1 MSFFDTKLMGDLM
14 QRMNDH
20 NRIEKFLTTQMLNV
34 TFSLLSFVVFGC
46 VLFSYNLTI
55 FCIFLLASVL
65 YALWI
70 ALFLGKEKFWIMNYS
85 KNRQKTATRPTNSS
99 LPCRRLSC
107 KTASNAGDGNG
118 KMYRRICSACK

>member
-70 ALFLGKEKFWIMNYS
+70 ALFLGKRKILDYELFEKQAENS
-85 KNRQKTATRPTNSS
+85 NKTYQSS

>member
-65 YALWI
+65 LCFMDC
-70 ALFLGKEKFWIMNYS
+70 LVSGKK
-85 KNRQKTATRPTNSS
+85 KNSG
-99 LPCRRLSC
+99 L
-107 KTASNAGDGNG
+107 
-118 KMYRRICSACK
+118 